1 MYDNRIRGL
10 FDALKISTSGLAAQR
25 RKLNA
30 IAKNLANIHTTNTPE
45 GGPYRRKIT
54 RLVEMNGRTTFA
66 NKLAR
71 ERLMLATPR
80 IGHMDPEKGL
90 KGWRFAG
97 VQASQVRDDSEPITV
112 YDPTHPDADE
122 FGYVEMPNINVV
134 TEMVDMIGAQRAYE
148 ANVTAIKTTKDM
160 AQKALEI

>member
-10 FDALKISTSGLAAQR
+10 FDALKISASGLAAQR
-25 RKLNA
+25 RRLNA
-30 IAKNLANIHTTNTPE
+30 VAENLANIHTTNTPE

-54 RLVEMNGRTTFA
+54 RLTEINRRTAFS
-66 NKLAR
+66 NSLAR

-80 IGHMDPEKGL
+80 IGHLEPQAEV
-90 KGWRFAG
+90 KGWRFSG
-97 VQASQVRDDSEPITV
+97 VEAAQVRDNSDPITV

-122 FGYVEMPNINVV
+122 FGYVRMPNINVV
-134 TEMVDMIGAQRAYE
+134 TEMVDMIAAQRAYE

-160 AQKALEI
+160 ALKALEI